1 MLEYFKY
8 IIDLK
13 KYNKKIDE
21 NDKLYKDLIEK
32 AKRNNKPE
40 EDIRKISDEWR
51 AVNIDPELDIKILET
66 KYLIKRAN
74 KYNVPWPRNSESE
87 NYSDWQNDFGIR
99 YLSDE
104 GRFRLNKLIR
114 QEKKERREGFI
125 QLITVITGLI
135 GAVIGLIAFISR

>member
-40 EDIRKISDEWR
+40 
-51 AVNIDPELDIKILET
+51 
-66 KYLIKRAN
+66 
-74 KYNVPWPRNSESE
+74 
-87 NYSDWQNDFGIR
+87 
-99 YLSDE
+99 
-104 GRFRLNKLIR
+104 
-114 QEKKERREGFI
+114 
-125 QLITVITGLI
+125 
-135 GAVIGLIAFISR
+135 